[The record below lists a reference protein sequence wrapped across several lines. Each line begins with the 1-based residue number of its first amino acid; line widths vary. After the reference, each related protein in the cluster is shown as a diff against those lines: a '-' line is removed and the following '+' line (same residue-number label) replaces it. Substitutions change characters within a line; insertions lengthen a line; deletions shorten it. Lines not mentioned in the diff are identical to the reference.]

1 MKITEFKADVITT
14 AVRNAMIEKSNV
26 LDIAEFYP
34 ITGNA
39 DFTRKKTT
47 VEGGE
52 FRSVNQNFTSNTVN
66 PEFVTPTLKIFG
78 GQVQTD
84 RAHERRGADIA
95 SVRASDLL
103 SFAGSLGRAFQN
115 AFYNGD
121 ATINPKEFNGIK
133 KIVPNSQKLVAG
145 ADGLEVKIGSG
156 TTERKTQQQFLELLD
171 TLIQMVDG
179 GAQVIAMDGALLSRL
194 TTIARENITYNI
206 DDFGRQIAYY
216 NGIPIKVAG
225 YDNNGNKIIGFNE
238 TVGLATEC
246 TSVYAFRFG
255 EKENLCFATNPFGL
269 EVKDLGLVG
278 VHYTY
283 SVDFDLDLVL
293 LNDRAIA
300 KLEGIKLG

>member
-1 MKITEFKADVITT
+1 
-14 AVRNAMIEKSNV
+14 
-26 LDIAEFYP
+26 
-34 ITGNA
+34 
-39 DFTRKKTT
+39 
-47 VEGGE
+47 
-52 FRSVNQNFTSNTVN
+52 
-66 PEFVTPTLKIFG
+66 
-78 GQVQTD
+78 
-84 RAHERRGADIA
+84 
-95 SVRASDLL
+95 SDLL

-171 TLIQMVDG
+171 TLIQMVDC

-225 YDNNGNKIIGFNE
+225 YDN
-238 TVGLATEC
+238 
-246 TSVYAFRFG
+246 
-255 EKENLCFATNPFGL
+255 
-269 EVKDLGLVG
+269 
-278 VHYTY
+278 
-283 SVDFDLDLVL
+283 
-293 LNDRAIA
+293 
-300 KLEGIKLG
+300 